1 MLYGIKYQEVIIG
14 VVDTKEDQGEL
25 IKTSIQGIAN
35 EILDRSDDFYEA
47 YDEIQAEVEKL
58 GYSLLS
64 IDVIDLDK

>member
-14 VVDTKEDQGEL
+14 VVDTKEAQGES

-47 YDEIQAEVEKL
+47 YDEIQDEVEKL

-64 IDVIDLDK
+64 IDIIDLDK